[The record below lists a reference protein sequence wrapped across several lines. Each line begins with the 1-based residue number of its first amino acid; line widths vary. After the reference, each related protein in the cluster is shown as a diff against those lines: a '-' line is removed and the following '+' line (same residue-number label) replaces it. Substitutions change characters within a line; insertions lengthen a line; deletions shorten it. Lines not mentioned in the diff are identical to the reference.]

1 MAEPGVGINALV
13 DVTHVTTKDIGAPFV
28 GAQPVNS
35 MVPTLVSEERVLQD
49 SKTMSVAA
57 TGGSSLLTAL
67 VLTVMVVLVAL
78 TCVLT
83 ALGGKVVASVTTLT
97 LVVEDSLLTLTDL
110 AAGAVGDLAVLS
122 L

>member
-1 MAEPGVGINALV
+1 V
-13 DVTHVTTKDIGAPFV
+13 
-28 GAQPVNS
+28 
-35 MVPTLVSEERVLQD
+35 
-49 SKTMSVAA
+49 
-57 TGGSSLLTAL
+57 TGGRSLLTAL

-83 ALGGKVVASVTTLT
+83 ALGGKVVASVTMLT

>member
-1 MAEPGVGINALV
+1 
-13 DVTHVTTKDIGAPFV
+13 
-28 GAQPVNS
+28 
-35 MVPTLVSEERVLQD
+35 
-49 SKTMSVAA
+49 
-57 TGGSSLLTAL
+57 

-83 ALGGKVVASVTTLT
+83 ALGGKVVASVTMLT